1 MPDFVT
7 IRDEKSM
14 FLLSMGCNP
23 DARHINCW
31 SDVSGCQQQGDDLCW
46 AIVVHTDGGEPVP
59 RTASLQHLSAAA
71 TGLFFYLETIK
82 QMINEV
88 APCMQ

>member
-7 IRDEKSM
+7 IRDEKPT
-14 FLLSMGCNP
+14 FLLPMGCNP

-59 RTASLQHLSAAA
+59 RAGLQHLSAAA